1 MEITRL
7 TPYRSCSAG
16 LSGFGSGVTHQEF
29 RDLCD
34 INAILRRYRA
44 TGVLPQCQGMVSM
57 PCDSF
62 LYGDFSE
69 LQNTL
74 NGAKNVNDLAYE
86 VVTPLENASE
96 TASDSVQ
103 KEGVG
108 EKGTLTV
115 DGVKGEA
122 TPHPGADA

>member
-1 MEITRL
+1 MDITRL
-7 TPYRSCSAG
+7 TPYRSCSPG
-16 LSGFGSGVTHQEF
+16 ISNFGSGVTHQEF

-34 INAILRRYRA
+34 INQILRRFRA

-74 NGAKNVNDLAYE
+74 NGAKNVHDLANE

-96 TASDSVQ
+96 IPSDSVQ
-103 KEGVG
+103 EEGG
-108 EKGTLTV
+108 EKTV
-115 DGVKGEA
+115 VGDGVKGDA
-122 TPHPGADA
+122 QANPGA

>member
-7 TPYRSCSAG
+7 TPYRSSSPG
-16 LSGFGSGVTHQEF
+16 VSGFGSGVTHQEF

-34 INAILRRYRA
+34 INAILRRFRA
-44 TGVLPQCQGMVSM
+44 TGVLPQCQGLVSM

-74 NGAKNVNDLAYE
+74 NGEKNVHDLANE
-86 VVTPLENASE
+86 VVTPLENVTE
-96 TASDSVQ
+96 TSSHDG
-103 KEGVG
+103 KEEG
-108 EKGTLTV
+108 ENGTLTA

-122 TPHPGADA
+122 MPNPGADA

>member
-7 TPYRSCSAG
+7 TPYRSCSPG
-16 LSGFGSGVTHQEF
+16 LSNFGSGVTHQEF

-34 INAILRRYRA
+34 INQILHRFRA

-62 LYGDFSE
+62 LFGDFSE

-74 NGAKNVNDLAYE
+74 NGAKNVNDLASS
-86 VVTPLENASE
+86 VVLPSE
-96 TASDSVQ
+96 GITQNSSDSG
-103 KEGVG
+103 KEEGVG
-108 EKGTLTV
+108 ENGTV
-115 DGVKGEA
+115 NDGVKGEN
-122 TPHPGADA
+122 PGADA

>member
-1 MEITRL
+1 M
-7 TPYRSCSAG
+7 
-16 LSGFGSGVTHQEF
+16 
-29 RDLCD
+29 CD
-34 INAILRRYRA
+34 INQILRRFRA

-74 NGAKNVNDLAYE
+74 NGAKNEHDLANASL
-86 VVTPLENASE
+86 PGFENASQA
-96 TASDSVQ
+96 ASDSVQ
-103 KEGVG
+103 EEGG
-108 EKGTLTV
+108 EKGTLTG

-122 TPHPGADA
+122 QANPGADA

>member
-1 MEITRL
+1 MDITRF
-7 TPYRSCSAG
+7 TPYRSCSPG
-16 LSGFGSGVTHQEF
+16 VSGFGSGVTHQEF

-34 INAILRRYRA
+34 INSILRRYRA

-62 LYGDFSE
+62 LYGDFSD

-74 NGAKNVNDLAYE
+74 NGAKNVHDLANE
-86 VVTPLENASE
+86 VVTPLENASQ
-96 TASDSVQ
+96 TSSDFVQ

-108 EKGTLTV
+108 ENGIVT
-115 DGVKGEA
+115 GVKGDA
-122 TPHPGADA
+122 QANPGADA

>member
-1 MEITRL
+1 M
-7 TPYRSCSAG
+7 
-16 LSGFGSGVTHQEF
+16 
-29 RDLCD
+29 CD

-74 NGAKNVNDLAYE
+74 NGAKNVNDLANE

-122 TPHPGADA
+122 MPHPGADA

>member
-7 TPYRSCSAG
+7 TPYRSCSPG
-16 LSGFGSGVTHQEF
+16 LSNFGSGVTHQEF

-34 INAILRRYRA
+34 INQILRRFRA

-69 LQNTL
+69 IQNTL
-74 NGAKNVNDLAYE
+74 NLAKNEHDLASQT
-86 VVTPLENASE
+86 VLPSQGSVENPSH
-96 TASDSVQ
+96 DG
-103 KEGVG
+103 KEEG
-108 EKGTLTV
+108 ENGTV
-115 DGVKGEA
+115 NGDGVKGDA
-122 TPHPGADA
+122 QANPGADA

>member
-7 TPYRSCSAG
+7 TPYRSCSPG
-16 LSGFGSGVTHQEF
+16 VSGFGSGVTHQEF

-34 INAILRRYRA
+34 VNAILRRFKA
-44 TGVLPQCQGMVSM
+44 TGVLPQCQGLVSM

-74 NGAKNVNDLAYE
+74 TGAKNVHDLASSSLPSSE
-86 VVTPLENASE
+86 GLTQNPSHDGKEEGEN
-96 TASDSVQ
+96 
-103 KEGVG
+103 
-108 EKGTLTV
+108 GTLTA
-115 DGVKGEA
+115 DSVKGDA
-122 TPHPGADA
+122 QANPGADA

>member
-1 MEITRL
+1 MDITRL
-7 TPYRSCSAG
+7 TPYRSCSPG
-16 LSGFGSGVTHQEF
+16 LTNFGSGVCHQEF

-34 INAILRRYRA
+34 INQILRRFRA

-74 NGAKNVNDLAYE
+74 NGAKNVHDLANE

-96 TASDSVQ
+96 TSSDSLQ
-103 KEGVG
+103 KEGG
-108 EKGTLTV
+108 EKGTV
-115 DGVKGEA
+115 NSDGVKGDA
-122 TPHPGADA
+122 QANPGADA

>member
-7 TPYRSCSAG
+7 TPYRSCSPG
-16 LSGFGSGVTHQEF
+16 LSSFGSGVTHQEF

-62 LYGDFSE
+62 LYGDFTS
-69 LQNTL
+69 LQNTI
-74 NGAKNVNDLAYE
+74 KEVENVHDLASS
-86 VVTPLENASE
+86 VVLPSEGSVENP
-96 TASDSVQ
+96 SDSG
-103 KEGVG
+103 KEEGG
-108 EKGTLTV
+108 EKGTV
-115 DGVKGEA
+115 NDGVKGA
-122 TPHPGADA
+122 NPGADA

>member
-7 TPYRSCSAG
+7 TPYRSCSPG

-44 TGVLPQCQGMVSM
+44 TGVLPQCQGLVSM

-62 LYGDFSE
+62 LYGDFTTV
-69 LQNTL
+69 QNTI
-74 NGAKNVNDLAYE
+74 KEVENVNDLASSAVLPSE
-86 VVTPLENASE
+86 GSVENP
-96 TASDSVQ
+96 SDSVQ
-103 KEGVG
+103 KEGG
-108 EKGTLTV
+108 EKGTLT

-122 TPHPGADA
+122 TPSPGADA

>member
-1 MEITRL
+1 M
-7 TPYRSCSAG
+7 
-16 LSGFGSGVTHQEF
+16 
-29 RDLCD
+29 CD

-74 NGAKNVNDLAYE
+74 NGAKNVHDLANE

-96 TASDSVQ
+96 TSSDSLQ
-103 KEGVG
+103 KEGG
-108 EKGTLTV
+108 EKGTV
-115 DGVKGEA
+115 NDGVKGEA
-122 TPHPGADA
+122 QASPGADA

>member
-7 TPYRSCSAG
+7 TPYRSSSPG

-34 INAILRRYRA
+34 INQILRRFRA
-44 TGVLPQCQGMVSM
+44 TGVLPQCQGLVSM

-62 LYGDFSE
+62 LYGDFSD

-74 NGAKNVNDLAYE
+74 NGAKNVHDLATSSILPSE
-86 VVTPLENASE
+86 GTFENS
-96 TASDSVQ
+96 SDSG
-103 KEGVG
+103 KEEGG
-108 EKGTLTV
+108 EKGTLTG
-115 DGVKGEA
+115 DGVKGDA
-122 TPHPGADA
+122 QANPGA

>member
-1 MEITRL
+1 MDIKRL
-7 TPYRSCSAG
+7 TPYRSCSPG
-16 LSGFGSGVTHQEF
+16 LCNFGSGVTHQEF

-62 LYGDFSE
+62 LYGDFTTV
-69 LQNTL
+69 QNTI
-74 NGAKNVNDLAYE
+74 KEVENVNDLATS
-86 VVTPLENASE
+86 VVLPFEGTSQDS
-96 TASDSVQ
+96 SDSLQ
-103 KEGVG
+103 EEGGVKTVVG
-108 EKGTLTV
+108 

-122 TPHPGADA
+122 QANPGA